1 MKLIYLLLITFCLV
15 GCRKENGLS
24 NPYYDRMKKLAEEA
38 QANPNDKTALDKLEK
53 YTTDPDYWNRY
64 YAYCYLE
71 ELAIKNVGDCQ
82 NEVIPYLDKALKD
95 PDQAIRRDAA
105 SGIGEIGTVAVD
117 KTLST
122 LLDTIQTEKYE
133 DVADF
138 SIEAV
143 GKLENRQKAP
153 DALII
158 LLKVANAP
166 PPIGDQEEAPQ
177 ARYAALDSIVSLSTK
192 NDLNAVPELEKLL
205 NESQSPYKER
215 VAKAI
220 LELDSANQ
228 TAQKVLNS
236 SEVK

>member
-15 GCRKENGLS
+15 GCKKENGLY
-24 NPYYDRMKKLAEEA
+24 NPYYDRTKKLSDEA
-38 QANPNDKTALDKLEK
+38 QANPADKTALHKLEK
-53 YTTDPDYWNRY
+53 YTTDSDYWNRF
-64 YAYCYLE
+64 YAYGSLW

-95 PDQAIRRDAA
+95 PDQAIRREAA

-133 DVADF
+133 DVVDF
-138 SIEAV
+138 SIEAI

-166 PPIGDQEEAPQ
+166 PPIGAQEEAPQ
-177 ARYAALDSIVSLSTK
+177 ARYSALNSIVSLAK
-192 NDLNAVPELEKLL
+192 INNLNAVPELEKLL

-220 LELDSANQ
+220 LELDSTNQ
-228 TAQKVLNS
+228 IAQKVLNLP
-236 SEVK
+236 K